1 MLTKN
6 FYQYLGTQIERF
18 DSETHEWIAH
28 LVNYDGFAFDKAYK
42 YNTAAPRAWLGSMIN
57 PKVTYLG
64 SDGTWFGKGTTP
76 PTPDDYTLEAPY
88 VNGEFR
94 VQCASAVT
102 ATHTEESYSVSIVYN
117 ITNTTSADLTISE
130 IGVFSRHVSTGQY
143 YCLLDHTVLENPVVI
158 PAGRT
163 VAMEYVIKFPYGN

>member
-6 FYQYLGTQIERF
+6 FFQYLGTQVERF
-18 DSETHEWIAH
+18 DSETHEWVAR
-28 LVNYDGFAFDKAYK
+28 LVNYDGFAFEKAYK
-42 YNTAAPRAWLGSMIN
+42 YNTAAPRAWLGSMVN
-57 PKVTYLG
+57 PKAIYLG
-64 SDGTWFGKGTTP
+64 TDGTWFGKGTTP

-94 VQCASAVT
+94 VHCASAVT

-117 ITNTTSADLTISE
+117 VTNTTSEDLTISE

-158 PAGRT
+158 PAKRT
-163 VAMEYVIKFPYGN
+163 VAMEYVIKFPYGT